1 MNPPREQ
8 IGFSLGSNLG
18 DRLAHI
24 RRAGKAILAM
34 EDARLVAK
42 SSLYETEPVDV
53 QPEFQHLKFVNS
65 VLIIDTALPA
75 ETWLRRIADLEVEMG
90 RQRDRQDK
98 NAPRNVDVDII
109 FAGDRLIGS
118 GGLIVPHPRW
128 AERRFVV
135 EPLAEIQPDRVL
147 PGMKRTVAD
156 VLRDLPDEGD
166 LNKMDQDW

>member
-1 MNPPREQ
+1 MPAPREQ
-8 IGFSLGSNLG
+8 MGFSLGSNLG
-18 DRLAHI
+18 DRHAHI
-24 RRAGKAILAM
+24 HRAGEAILAM

-53 QPEFQHLKFVNS
+53 RPEFQHMKFVNS
-65 VLIIDTALPA
+65 VLVIDTALPA
-75 ETWLRRIADLEVEMG
+75 KTWLKRIAELEVDMG
-90 RQRDRQDK
+90 RQRDRKDK

-135 EPLAEIQPDRVL
+135 EPLAEVQPDRVL
-147 PGMKRTVAD
+147 PGMKRTVAE

-166 LNKMDQDW
+166 LIKLDRDW